1 MKNILIVD
9 DDTAIQD
16 LFKLIFEKRGFNV
29 TIESNPQ
36 NILKGNFELP
46 DIFLLDRQL
55 SGTDGLIL
63 CSYLKNS
70 SLTSHIPVIMISAS
84 PDIAALS
91 KSAGADNFVEKPF
104 NIKDLVE
111 MINSLIP
118 DDTLI

>member
-16 LFKLIFEKRGFNV
+16 LFKLIFEKRGFHV

-70 SLTSHIPVIMISAS
+70 SVTRHIPVIMISAS

-104 NIKDLVE
+104 NIKDLVD